1 MASNDRVRELEEE
14 LRQKQ
19 AALDAATAAATAAAQ
34 SQTVVMR
41 REFRLA
47 KFSGDGEPEIDEWAA
62 DVERALAAARLNPDE
77 QVVFVL
83 EHITGTA
90 KREIRLRPSY
100 LTSTVSQ
107 ILDILKSRF
116 GAVTGPYEDVIESFF
131 GKKQGPR
138 ETLQEFSLALA
149 AMMERVKLEDSGMAA
164 TADSLLK
171 KRFVAGMRDQTHAP
185 LLKTLMAENPRA
197 SFWEFRETAI
207 HTLGGYQM
215 SHPSIREA
223 VVQQQHQTRRVTEEE
238 VSLKDV
244 MRLLKKQQEQ
254 LDSLLANRKRQRP
267 ATTTFR
273 GRCYDCGVVGHKRGS
288 RDCIKAKKPLDSQ
301 KALN

>member
-1 MASNDRVRELEEE
+1 MASTDARVQELKEE

-19 AALDAATAAATAAAQ
+19 AALDAATTAATAAAQ

-41 REFRLA
+41 REFRLT
-47 KFSGDGEPEIDEWAA
+47 KFSGDGEPEIDEWGA
-62 DVERALAAARLNPDE
+62 DVERDLAAARLSPDE

-100 LTSTVSQ
+100 LTNTVSQ
-107 ILDILKSRF
+107 ILDILRSRF

-131 GKKQGPR
+131 GRKQGPR

-171 KRFVAGMRDQTHAP
+171 KRFVTGMRDQTHAL
-185 LLKTLMAENPRA
+185 LLKTLVAENPCKVKLLGVPGDCYPYPGWISDITLLLQGNCGA
-197 SFWEFRETAI
+197 S
-207 HTLGGYQM
+207 
-215 SHPSIREA
+215 
-223 VVQQQHQTRRVTEEE
+223 
-238 VSLKDV
+238 
-244 MRLLKKQQEQ
+244 
-254 LDSLLANRKRQRP
+254 
-267 ATTTFR
+267 TTTDKKSDGGGSVSE
-273 GRCYDCGVVGHKRGS
+273 GRDAF
-288 RDCIKAKKPLDSQ
+288 AKE
-301 KALN
+301 AT